1 MIYLLLIAKASKLW
15 LIHSIDVSFKHTDT
29 CWLSSKMYITK
40 CKSYLK
46 QREHFVLYISF
57 KKMFSH
63 SLPPPLKKKYLKS
76 YKKREERE
84 FLSATPAH
92 RWPQKPGL
100 GQARARSHIN
110 QGPNSLAFL
119 IALPSPSAGPKSG
132 MKEPQRCSS
141 SFSRFFKPPKTLTS

>member
-63 SLPPPLKKKYLKS
+63 SLPPPLKKNIFKELQK
-76 YKKREERE
+76 ERGE
-84 FLSATPAH
+84 RVPVSHSCPQMTTKARLGTSQSQESHQPGSKQPCFSHYSSQSISWTQVRNEGATTLFL
-92 RWPQKPGL
+92 
-100 GQARARSHIN
+100 
-110 QGPNSLAFL
+110 FL
-119 IALPSPSAGPKSG
+119 FTFL
-132 MKEPQRCSS
+132 
-141 SFSRFFKPPKTLTS
+141 